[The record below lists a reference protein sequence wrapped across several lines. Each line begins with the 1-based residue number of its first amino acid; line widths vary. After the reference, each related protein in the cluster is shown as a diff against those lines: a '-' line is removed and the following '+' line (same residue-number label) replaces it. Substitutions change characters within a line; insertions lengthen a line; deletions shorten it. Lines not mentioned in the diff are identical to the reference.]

1 MSTLGAVY
9 HWKNHQFKDGEEKD
23 KYVVILCSPTKDE
36 ENYIYVLTTSQ
47 EKRGNSKSQGD
58 CGLPNIPSYF
68 LAAPA
73 TNFPKDTWIML
84 DAFYSVTQTKFLEKT
99 IAREVSHQFDIPENI
114 ANGIRNCAS
123 RSVDVPEVWRD
134 RIKKSKVNTNQTK

>member
-23 KYVVILCSPTKDE
+23 KYVVILCVPIKDAD
-36 ENYIYVLTTSQ
+36 NYVYVVTTSQ
-47 EKRGNSKSQGD
+47 EKRGNNKSQGD
-58 CGLPNIPSYF
+58 CGLPKIPSYF

-73 TNFPKDTWIML
+73 TKFPKDSWVML
-84 DAFYSVTQTKFLEKT
+84 DNFYCVEKVKFWEKI
-99 IAREVSHQFDIPENI
+99 IAKEVSHQFNIAENI

-123 RSVDVPEVWRD
+123 RSPDVPEVWRE
-134 RIKKSKVNTNQTK
+134 RIKNSKVDTTQQQ